1 MRITRLL
8 IFALLLDS
16 SPCLATGSYQFADH
30 LMKSITSDE
39 GQVSEKTVLEPTL
52 YSYFS
57 RLLRKSC
64 QDVPGIGSIA
74 GQDPPTFKRYTVR
87 VVSDN
92 DKTANVK
99 VFSKAQT
106 ESGTE
111 TLDLTLRLRKIDG
124 NWKIFDACSAGQ
136 EPHYCYRSE
145 VMHWKCG

>member
-8 IFALLLDS
+8 VFALLLDS

-64 QDVPGIGSIA
+64 QEVTELEVSRVRIRRPSSGIRCAS
-74 GQDPPTFKRYTVR
+74 
-87 VVSDN
+87 
-92 DKTANVK
+92 
-99 VFSKAQT
+99 
-106 ESGTE
+106 
-111 TLDLTLRLRKIDG
+111 
-124 NWKIFDACSAGQ
+124 
-136 EPHYCYRSE
+136 
-145 VMHWKCG
+145 